1 MKRIVIVI
9 SLFACIQLAQASG
22 RNETQGARSQ
32 ALGGASLTLS
42 DEWSSTNNIG
52 ALGLIDKYSIGI
64 GYETRFFLPE
74 AGLRSISAAAQMGG
88 GSIGIVGHNYGYA
101 GFANNRIGV
110 SYGRKLSDYISLGV
124 GVNYLQTRI
133 GDVYG
138 SRSIVVG
145 EIGMLI
151 MPSDKLII
159 GAMVYNPTRSK
170 LGDFDNER
178 IPTSLRI
185 GGQYLFS
192 DKVSAMVELDKDTD
206 LPLNLKTGIEYNPA
220 DAIFIRMGF
229 ATLQT
234 NIGFG
239 VGYVWKD
246 LQADV
251 SANWSQNLGYST
263 ALSIAYRFGK
273 RKTKE

>member
-1 MKRIVIVI
+1 MKKLLPFLLLVCLSDQIY
-9 SLFACIQLAQASG
+9 ASG
-22 RNETQGARSQ
+22 GNETQGARSQ

-42 DEWSSTNNIG
+42 DEWSSTNNVG
-52 ALGLIDKYSIGI
+52 SLGLINRNAFGI

-74 AGLRSISAAAQMGG
+74 AGLRSISAALPLGG
-88 GSIGIVGHNYGYA
+88 GTIGVVGHNYGYA
-101 GFANNRIGV
+101 GFANNRIGL

-124 GVNYLQTRI
+124 GLNYVQTRI

-138 SRSIVVG
+138 SRSTVVG

-151 MPSDKLII
+151 MPTDKVIL

-170 LGDFDNER
+170 LADFEDER

-192 DKVSAMVELDKDTD
+192 DKVSAMVELDKDAD
-206 LPLNLKTGIEYNPA
+206 LPLNLKSGIEYNPA
-220 DAIFIRMGF
+220 EAIFIRVGF

-246 LQADV
+246 IQADV
-251 SANWSQNLGYST
+251 SANWNQNLGYST
-263 ALSIAYRFGK
+263 AISVAYRFGK
-273 RKTKE
+273 RKLKE